1 MGRTLIVD
9 LPRNK
14 VSVEPTRLDYATLYL
29 GGSGLACRLLLD
41 MVDSATNPLG
51 PDNPLIFATGPL
63 VGTAAPDCG
72 RYVACARSPLT
83 GIWGEA
89 NSGGIFGPKMKF
101 AGFDAIIIRGQAK
114 SPVYLN
120 VADGDAEIKDA
131 RYLVGV
137 DAKQAQNLVKKEIGD
152 SGASVACVGRAG
164 ENLVK
169 YAAIMND
176 WNRAA
181 GRTGM
186 GAVMGSKKLKAVAVS
201 GTERVPVA
209 NPKRFMDVLKAAST
223 FIRESALT
231 QVFQLAG
238 TTNGADYFNELGA
251 MPSRYFTKGGFEGV
265 YEIDGVA
272 MKDKILTGTTTCFG
286 CPIRCGRVVT
296 IKEGKYSIGEVDGP
310 EYETICGFGP
320 NIGNADLEGI
330 SYANNLCNL
339 YGLDTI
345 STSVAIGF
353 AFYLFERGILTAADT
368 GGLNLD
374 WGNID
379 SAIQL
384 IELIAERRG
393 IGGVLAE
400 GVRALGQK
408 YGVPEYAVHVKG
420 LELPFHDPRGLNG
433 MAIGYAAGSRGA
445 CHNSSSVYLV
455 EAGQIVPEL
464 GIMTHDPKTDDG
476 KAELA
481 ARSENLR
488 AVYNSMIMCI
498 FANPPVEHVA
508 QLIETATGRAF
519 ELEDLML
526 YGERMVALKRVF
538 NNRMGMTRK
547 DDALPQLLM
556 KPLSEGGAKGNT
568 PDLERQLREYYSFR
582 GWDPETG
589 RPSKAKLNKLGV
601 GELAA
606 YLPN

>member
-9 LPRNK
+9 LSRNK
-14 VSVEPTRLDYATLYL
+14 ISVEPTKLDYARLYL
-29 GGSGLACRLLLD
+29 GGSGLACRILLD
-41 MVDSATNPLG
+41 MVDSTTNPLG
-51 PDNPLIFATGPL
+51 PDNPLVFATGPL

-89 NSGGIFGPKMKF
+89 NSGGIFGPKMKS
-101 AGFDAIIIRGQAK
+101 AGFDALVVLGQAK
-114 SPVYLN
+114 SPVYVT
-120 VADGDAEIKDA
+120 VADGDAEISDA
-131 RYLVGV
+131 RHLVGV
-137 DAKQAQNLVKKEIGD
+137 DAKETQSIVKKEIGD
-152 SGASVACVGRAG
+152 SAASVACIGRAG

-186 GAVMGSKKLKAVAVS
+186 GAVMGSKKLKAIAAS
-201 GTERVPVA
+201 GTKRVPVA
-209 NPKRFMDVLKAAST
+209 NPKGFMDVVKAAST
-223 FIRESALT
+223 YIRESALT
-231 QVFQLAG
+231 QAFQLAG
-238 TTNGADYFNELGA
+238 SSNGADYFNELGD
-251 MPSRYFTKGGFEGV
+251 MPSRYFTSGGFEGV
-265 YEIDGVA
+265 YEIDGLA

-296 IKEGKYSIGEVDGP
+296 IKEGKYSLGEIDGP

-320 NIGNADLEGI
+320 NIGNTNLEGI

-345 STSVAIGF
+345 STSVSIGF
-353 AFYLFERGILTAADT
+353 AFYMFEKGILTTADT
-368 GGLNLD
+368 GGLALE
-374 WGNID
+374 WGNVD
-379 SAIQL
+379 SAIKL
-384 IELIAERRG
+384 VELIAERKG
-393 IGGVLAE
+393 IGDVLAE
-400 GVRALGQK
+400 GVRAVGQR
-408 YGVPEYAVHVKG
+408 YGVPEYAIHVKG

-433 MAIGYAAGSRGA
+433 MAIGYAAGTRGA

-455 EAGQIVPEL
+455 EVGQIAPEV
-464 GIMTHDPKTDDG
+464 GIITRDPKTDEG
-476 KAELA
+476 KAELS

-498 FANPPVEHVA
+498 FANPPVEHIA
-508 QLIETATGRAF
+508 ALIETATGRPF
-519 ELEDLML
+519 SLGDLML
-526 YGERMVALKRVF
+526 YGERMIAMKRVF
-538 NNRMGMTRK
+538 NSRMGMTRK
-547 DDALPQLLM
+547 DDTLPQLLM
-556 KPLSEGGAKGNT
+556 KPLSEGGARGNV

-582 GWDPETG
+582 GWDSSTG
-589 RPSKAKLNKLGV
+589 RPTEAKLKQLGV

>member
-1 MGRTLIVD
+1 
-9 LPRNK
+9 
-14 VSVEPTRLDYATLYL
+14 
-29 GGSGLACRLLLD
+29 
-41 MVDSATNPLG
+41 
-51 PDNPLIFATGPL
+51 
-63 VGTAAPDCG
+63 
-72 RYVACARSPLT
+72 
-83 GIWGEA
+83 
-89 NSGGIFGPKMKF
+89 MKF
-101 AGFDAIIIRGQAK
+101 AGFDAIVVLGQAK
-114 SPVYLN
+114 SPVYVN
-120 VADGDAEIKDA
+120 VADGDAEIRNA
-131 RYLVGV
+131 SHLVGV
-137 DAKQAQNLVKKEIGD
+137 DAKETQSLVKKETGD
-152 SGASVACVGRAG
+152 AAASVACIGRAG
-164 ENLVK
+164 ENLVR

-201 GTERVPVA
+201 GSQRVPVA
-209 NPKRFMDVLKAAST
+209 NSKRFMDVVKAAST

-238 TTNGADYFNELGA
+238 TSNAADYFNELGA
-251 MPSRYFTKGGFEGV
+251 MPSRYFTSGGFEGV

-320 NIGNADLEGI
+320 NIGNTDLEGI

-353 AFYLFERGILTAADT
+353 AFYLFEKGILTTADT
-368 GGLNLD
+368 GGLRLE
-374 WGNID
+374 WGNIG

-384 IELIAERRG
+384 IELIAERKG
-393 IGGVLAE
+393 IGDALAE
-400 GVRALGQK
+400 GVRALGQR

-433 MAIGYAAGSRGA
+433 MAIGYAAGTRGA
-445 CHNSSSVYLV
+445 CHNFSTVYLV
-455 EAGQIVPEL
+455 EAGQIAPEL
-464 GIMTHDPKTDDG
+464 GIITHDPKTDDG
-476 KAELA
+476 KAELS

-508 QLIETATGRAF
+508 ALIETATGHAF
-519 ELEDLML
+519 RLEDLML
-526 YGERMVALKRVF
+526 YGERMIAMKRIF

-547 DDALPQLLM
+547 DDALPQLLT
-556 KPLSEGGAKGNT
+556 KPLTEGGARGNV

-582 GWDPETG
+582 GWDLDTG
-589 RPSKAKLNKLGV
+589 RPAKTKLKQLGV